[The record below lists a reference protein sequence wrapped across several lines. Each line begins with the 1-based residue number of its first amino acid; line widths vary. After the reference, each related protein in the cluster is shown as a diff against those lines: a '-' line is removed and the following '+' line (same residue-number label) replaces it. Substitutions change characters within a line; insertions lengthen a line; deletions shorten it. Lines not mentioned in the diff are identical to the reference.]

1 MSIFLNGILGF
12 FGFALFDLI
21 LANYLA
27 WGLGTSSSQ
36 WAVPGK
42 QGTLQIQMQKTNC
55 KNVLDKVAY
64 WKHLQEWNSIVDL
77 VISTCTWRLSV
88 EKINLL

>member
-1 MSIFLNGILGF
+1 M
-12 FGFALFDLI
+12 ALHFFDLI

-36 WAVPGK
+36 WAIPGK
-42 QGTLQIQMQKTNC
+42 QGTLQIQMQKANC
-55 KNVLDKVAY
+55 KNVLGKVAY

-77 VISTCTWRLSV
+77 VISTCIWRFSV
-88 EKINLL
+88 EK